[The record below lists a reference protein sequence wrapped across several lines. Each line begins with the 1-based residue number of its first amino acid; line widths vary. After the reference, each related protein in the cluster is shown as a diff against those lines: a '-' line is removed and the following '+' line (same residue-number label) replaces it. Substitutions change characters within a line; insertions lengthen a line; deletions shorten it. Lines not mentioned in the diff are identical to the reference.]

1 MSTET
6 NRSTL
11 WLISRRWDLVL
22 LCVIMI
28 TAAGLRL
35 TGLEH
40 AIGTH
45 PDERH
50 IVNVTSSL
58 EANKMNPKSFAYGS
72 FSFYAAWGF
81 AQLVK
86 PFKPNAVTYDGLFV
100 VGRAFCIVMG
110 TLAVGLLYY
119 LSVLV
124 YRRSLVGLIAAFF
137 LAINVFHL
145 QLSRFFTSDI
155 TLTTLA
161 LISLIALIK
170 AHENRTLSSHLVF
183 GACAG
188 LATAT
193 KISSAFLFVPLAL
206 VVAISTLREWF
217 PHNNWRRPLQALA
230 TVTLSLILMIV
241 TLKLIY
247 WRGWPRVLGYRVL
260 EQACIIPLS
269 IPFLALTS
277 YALRRI
283 STPLSYLF
291 AALSLGVLVFTLAE
305 PYAILDFQTFQ
316 HHTSEQTSMVRGY
329 WRPPYTIQYAHTL
342 PYIYHLQQMLWYTMG
357 WPLFIVA
364 FTGIIVA
371 IGRMTL
377 ESLDKVLR
385 QEFLSKPL
393 SSEVIPL
400 TFLIVFFVATGYFQ
414 VKFPRYLLPLYPLAF
429 MFGASL
435 FGNTFKLPTKRLVS
449 ITPSAPVVRALDES
463 SLVAL
468 DRTAIEEPITTPV
481 TPHTPEPP
489 TEE

>member
-6 NRSTL
+6 NRPTL
-11 WLISRRWDLVL
+11 WLVSRRWDLAL

-28 TAAGLRL
+28 AAAGLRL

-110 TLAVGLLYY
+110 TLAVGLSYY
-119 LSVLV
+119 LSLVV
-124 YRRSLVGLIAAFF
+124 YRRSLIGLITAFF

-155 TLTTLA
+155 TLTTIA
-161 LISLIALIK
+161 LVSLIALVK
-170 AHENRTLSSHLVF
+170 AHENRTLSSHLIF

-193 KISSAFLFVPLAL
+193 KISSVFLFVPLAL
-206 VVAISTLREWF
+206 VVAISTLREWL
-217 PHNNWRRPLQALA
+217 PHGNWRRPLQALA
-230 TVTLSLILMIV
+230 TFTLSLILMIV

-247 WRGWPRVLGYRVL
+247 LKGWPRVLGYRVL

-277 YALRRI
+277 YALRRV
-283 STPLSYLF
+283 SVSLSHLF

-316 HHTSEQTSMVRGY
+316 HHTSEQTNMVRGY

-364 FTGIIVA
+364 MVGIVVA
-371 IGRMTL
+371 TTRMFI
-377 ESLDKVLR
+377 ESIDKVLR

-400 TFLIVFFVATGYFQ
+400 TFLLVFFMATGYFQ

-435 FGNTFKLPTKRLVS
+435 FGNTFKLSTRRIVS
-449 ITPSAPVVRALDES
+449 VTPSAHIVNVPQEN
-463 SLVAL
+463 
-468 DRTAIEEPITTPV
+468 TPTV
-481 TPHTPEPP
+481 GSEV
-489 TEE
+489 TEEVATIQAPDTSSVEQEPS

>member
-11 WLISRRWDLVL
+11 WLLSRRWDLFIL
-22 LCVIMI
+22 FVILVV
-28 TAAGLRL
+28 AAGLRL

-110 TLAVGLLYY
+110 TLAVGLSYY

-161 LISLIALIK
+161 LVSLIALVK

-206 VVAISTLREWF
+206 VVAISTLREWL
-217 PHNNWRRPLQALA
+217 PHNNWRRPLQAIA
-230 TVTLSLILMIV
+230 TVSISVVLMVI

-247 WRGWPRVLGYRVL
+247 WKGWPRVLGYRVL
-260 EQACIIPLS
+260 EQACVIPLS
-269 IPFLALTS
+269 IPFLAMAS
-277 YALRRI
+277 YALRRV
-283 STPLSYLF
+283 SLPLCHLF

-316 HHTSEQTSMVRGY
+316 HHTSEQTNMVRGY

-342 PYIYHLQQMLWYTMG
+342 PYIYHLEQMLWYTMG
-357 WPLFIVA
+357 WPLFVVA
-364 FTGIIVA
+364 MIGILVA
-371 IGRMTL
+371 TARMSI
-377 ESLDKVLR
+377 ESIDKVLR

-393 SSEVIPL
+393 SSEIIPL
-400 TFLIVFFVATGYFQ
+400 TFLLVFFAATGYFQ

-435 FGNTFKLPTKRLVS
+435 FANTFKVRVKRPHSTATTLA
-449 ITPSAPVVRALDES
+449 TAPVAMESATVGIRAEEEELPPCPVADDE
-463 SLVAL
+463 
-468 DRTAIEEPITTPV
+468 RE
-481 TPHTPEPP
+481 
-489 TEE
+489 

>member
-1 MSTET
+1 MSTHT
-6 NRSTL
+6 KRPTI
-11 WLISRRWDLVL
+11 WLISRRWDLIIL
-22 LCVIMI
+22 ALIMVA
-28 TAAGLRL
+28 AAGLRF

-86 PFKPNAVTYDGLFV
+86 PFKPNAVSYDGLFI
-100 VGRAFCIVMG
+100 VGRTFCLVMG
-110 TLAVGLLYY
+110 TLAVGLSYY

-124 YRRSLVGLIAAFF
+124 YRRSVVGLITAFF

-155 TLTTLA
+155 PLTTLA
-161 LISLIALIK
+161 LISLIALVK

-193 KISSAFLFVPLAL
+193 KISSAFLFVPLML
-206 VVAISTLREWF
+206 VVAISTLREWL

-230 TVTLSLILMIV
+230 ISTLSLVLMII

-247 WRGWPRVLGYRVL
+247 WKGWPRVLGYRVL
-260 EQACIIPLS
+260 EEACVIPLS

-277 YALRRI
+277 YALRRV
-283 STPLSYLF
+283 SLSLSYLF

-316 HHTSEQTSMVRGY
+316 HHTREQTNMVRGY
-329 WRPPYTIQYAHTL
+329 WRPPYTVQYAHTL

-357 WPLFIVA
+357 WPLFLVA
-364 FTGIIVA
+364 IAGIIVA
-371 IGRMTL
+371 TTRMFI
-377 ESLDKVLR
+377 ESIDKILR
-385 QEFLSKPL
+385 QEFLAKPL
-393 SSEVIPL
+393 SSEIIPL
-400 TFLIVFFVATGYFQ
+400 TFLIVFFTATGYFQ

-429 MFGASL
+429 MFAANL
-435 FGNTFKLPTKRLVS
+435 FGNTFKISTARPIPLT
-449 ITPSAPVVRALDES
+449 TPASTAILAERETETNTDGQATNPVVVQS
-463 SLVAL
+463 
-468 DRTAIEEPITTPV
+468 
-481 TPHTPEPP
+481 PELSGA
-489 TEE
+489 E

>member
-1 MSTET
+1 
-6 NRSTL
+6 
-11 WLISRRWDLVL
+11 
-22 LCVIMI
+22 MI

-58 EANKMNPKSFAYGS
+58 QANKMNPKSFAYGS

-110 TLAVGLLYY
+110 TIAVGLCYY

-137 LAINVFHL
+137 LAVNVFHL

-161 LISLIALIK
+161 LLSLIALVK
-170 AHENRTLSSHLVF
+170 AHENRNLSSHLLF

-206 VVAISTLREWF
+206 VVAISTLREWL

-230 TVTLSLILMIV
+230 TVLMSIV
-241 TLKLIY
+241 LMVITLKLIY
-247 WRGWPRVLGYRVL
+247 WKGWPRVLGYRLL

-269 IPFLALTS
+269 IPFLAATS
-277 YALRRI
+277 YALRRVSI
-283 STPLSYLF
+283 SLSHLF

-316 HHTSEQTSMVRGY
+316 HHTTEQTNMVRGAPAVHDSV
-329 WRPPYTIQYAHTL
+329 RAHRS
-342 PYIYHLQQMLWYTMG
+342 
-357 WPLFIVA
+357 V
-364 FTGIIVA
+364 
-371 IGRMTL
+371 
-377 ESLDKVLR
+377 
-385 QEFLSKPL
+385 FLSP
-393 SSEVIPL
+393 
-400 TFLIVFFVATGYFQ
+400 
-414 VKFPRYLLPLYPLAF
+414 
-429 MFGASL
+429 
-435 FGNTFKLPTKRLVS
+435 
-449 ITPSAPVVRALDES
+449 
-463 SLVAL
+463 
-468 DRTAIEEPITTPV
+468 
-481 TPHTPEPP
+481 
-489 TEE
+489 

>member
-1 MSTET
+1 MSKEP
-6 NRSTL
+6 NRTTV

-22 LCVIMI
+22 LFIIMI
-28 TAAGLRL
+28 AAAGLRL

-81 AQLVK
+81 AHLVK

-110 TLAVGLLYY
+110 TIAVGLCYY
-119 LSVLV
+119 LSLLV

-137 LAINVFHL
+137 LAVNVFHL

-161 LISLIALIK
+161 LVSLIALVK
-170 AHENRTLSSHLVF
+170 AYENRTLSSHLVF

-206 VVAISTLREWF
+206 VVAISTLREWL
-217 PHNNWRRPLQALA
+217 PHNNWRRPLQALG
-230 TVTLSLILMIV
+230 TLLVSIVLMIV

-247 WRGWPRVLGYRVL
+247 WKGWPRVLGYRVL

-269 IPFLALTS
+269 IPFLAATS

-283 STPLSYLF
+283 SLSLSHLF

-316 HHTSEQTSMVRGY
+316 HHTSEQTNMVRGY

-364 FTGIIVA
+364 ILGIGVATGRVL
-371 IGRMTL
+371 L
-377 ESLDKVLR
+377 ESIDKVLR
-385 QEFLSKPL
+385 QEFLAKPL
-393 SSEVIPL
+393 RSEVIPL
-400 TFLIVFFVATGYFQ
+400 TFLLVFFMATGYFQ

-429 MFGASL
+429 MFAAAL
-435 FGNTFKLPTKRLVS
+435 FGNTFRIRPRAPLLAS
-449 ITPSAPVVRALDES
+449 PSATFTPTPCDDAAEASAAKDV
-463 SLVAL
+463 
-468 DRTAIEEPITTPV
+468 PV
-481 TPHTPEPP
+481 TSLQPETPTA
-489 TEE
+489 TE

>member
-1 MSTET
+1 MSTAT
-6 NRSTL
+6 NRPIL
-11 WLISRRWDLVL
+11 WLVSRRWDLSL
-22 LCVIMI
+22 LLIMLVV
-28 TAAGLRL
+28 AAGLRL

-50 IVNVTSSL
+50 IVNVTSAL

-81 AQLVK
+81 AHLVK
-86 PFKPNAVTYDGLFV
+86 PFKRDAVSYDGLFV

-110 TLAVGLLYY
+110 TVAVGLSYY
-119 LSVLV
+119 LSILI
-124 YRRSLVGLIAAFF
+124 YRRSSVGLIAALF

-155 TLTTLA
+155 PLTTLA
-161 LISLIALIK
+161 LLSLIALVK

-206 VVAISTLREWF
+206 VVSISTLREWI
-217 PHNNWRRPLQALA
+217 PRNNWRRPLQAIA
-230 TVTLSLILMIV
+230 TVTIAAALMVI

-247 WRGWPRVLGYRVL
+247 WKGWPRVLGYRLL
-260 EQACIIPLS
+260 EQACVIPLS
-269 IPFLALTS
+269 IPFLAMTS
-277 YALRRI
+277 YALRRVSI
-283 STPLSYLF
+283 SLCHLF

-305 PYAILDFQTFQ
+305 PYAILDFPTFQ
-316 HHTSEQTSMVRGY
+316 HHTMEQTNMVRGY
-329 WRPPYTIQYAHTL
+329 WRPPYTVQYAHTL

-357 WPLFIVA
+357 WPLFIIA
-364 FTGIIVA
+364 IIGIVIATARVL
-371 IGRMTL
+371 I
-377 ESLDKVLR
+377 ESIDKTLR

-400 TFLIVFFVATGYFQ
+400 TFLLVFFAATGYFQ

-435 FGNTFKLPTKRLVS
+435 FANTFKVSVKRHHTTTRSLSTTYATTDVS
-449 ITPSAPVVRALDES
+449 ARES
-463 SLVAL
+463 SAESEAPLAGKGL
-468 DRTAIEEPITTPV
+468 
-481 TPHTPEPP
+481 
-489 TEE
+489 